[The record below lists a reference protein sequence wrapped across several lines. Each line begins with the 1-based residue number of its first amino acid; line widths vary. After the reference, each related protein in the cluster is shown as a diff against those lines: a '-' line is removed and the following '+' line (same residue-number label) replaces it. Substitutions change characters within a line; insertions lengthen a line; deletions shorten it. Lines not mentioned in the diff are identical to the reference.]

1 MDVYTQIP
9 RLNGINQ
16 ENYVRHEAFLVDF
29 KEVSDA
35 QAVGTH
41 TIALLPRGSAV
52 LGLKVVVLDS
62 VTSSGAATLAFKAQV
77 GVGTAAALGGSL
89 ALSALAGGCGHV
101 LSPAGG
107 TVRGDGDVK
116 IQVTVGTAA
125 LTGGRMMVI
134 ADTVPVS
141 EYLENG

>member
-1 MDVYTQIP
+1 MDVYTQIR

-16 ENYVRHEAFLVDF
+16 ENYVRHESFLVDL

-52 LGLKVVVLDS
+52 LGLKVVVLDA

-77 GVGTAAALGGSL
+77 GVGTAAAVGGSL
-89 ALSALAGGCGHV
+89 ALSALAKGCGHA
-101 LSPAGG
+101 LSAAGG
-107 TVRGDGDVK
+107 VVQGDGDVK
-116 IQVTVGTAA
+116 LQMTVGTAA
-125 LTGGRMMVI
+125 LTGGRLMVI
-134 ADTVPVS
+134 ADTIPVS

>member
-16 ENYVRHEAFLVDF
+16 ENYVRHEAFLVDL

-52 LGLKVVVLDS
+52 LGLKVVSLDA
-62 VTSSGAATLAFKAQV
+62 VTSSGSATLAFKVQIGA
-77 GVGTAAALGGSL
+77 GTAAAIGGSL
-89 ALSALAGGCGHV
+89 ALSALAKGCGHA
-101 LSPAGG
+101 LSAAGG
-107 TVRGDGDVK
+107 VVHGDGDVRL
-116 IQVTVGTAA
+116 QVTVGTAA
-125 LTGGRMMVI
+125 VTGGRLMVV
-134 ADTVPVS
+134 ADTIPVS

>member
-16 ENYVRHEAFLVDF
+16 ENYVRHEAFLVDL

-52 LGLKVVVLDS
+52 LGLKVVVLDA

-77 GVGTAAALGGSL
+77 GVGTAAAVGGSL
-89 ALSALAGGCGHV
+89 ALSSLAKGCGHA
-101 LSPAGG
+101 LSVAGG
-107 TVRGDGDVK
+107 VVQGDGDVK
-116 IQVTVGTAA
+116 LQMTVGTAA
-125 LTGGRMMVI
+125 ITGGRLMVV
-134 ADTVPVS
+134 ADTIPVS

>member
-16 ENYVRHEAFLVDF
+16 ENYICYEVFLVDF

-62 VTSSGAATLAFKAQV
+62 VTSSGSATLA
-77 GVGTAAALGGSL
+77 
-89 ALSALAGGCGHV
+89 
-101 LSPAGG
+101 
-107 TVRGDGDVK
+107 
-116 IQVTVGTAA
+116 
-125 LTGGRMMVI
+125 
-134 ADTVPVS
+134 
-141 EYLENG
+141 